1 MSEIEF
7 YQTVV
12 PIYLGVLLGG
22 VMLFIAFIDPI
33 SRWIEKMR
41 KRRGKAA

>member
-12 PIYLGVLLGG
+12 PIYLGALLVG
-22 VMLFIAFIDPI
+22 VMLVVLFIDPI
-33 SRWIEKMR
+33 SRWVEKR
-41 KRRGKAA
+41 WKKRAKPA

>member
-1 MSEIEF
+1 MSETEF
-7 YQTVV
+7 YQVVV
-12 PIYLGVLLGG
+12 PIYLGVLFVSLS
-22 VMLFIAFIDPI
+22 LFIAFIDPI